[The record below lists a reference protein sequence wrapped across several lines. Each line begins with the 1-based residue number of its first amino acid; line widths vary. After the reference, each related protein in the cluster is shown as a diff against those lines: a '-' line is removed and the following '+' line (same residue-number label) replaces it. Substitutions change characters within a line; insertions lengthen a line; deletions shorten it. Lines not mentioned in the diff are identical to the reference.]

1 MTKYIIFIKLFW
13 LDPIDA
19 KGVHGLEIS
28 HLNNKPLYF
37 LSQKA
42 CVEHVQ
48 ESIYSL
54 KWYAR
59 SLYGPIVTGK
69 QGDVRRMW
77 CIEVIADDMK

>member
-13 LDPIDA
+13 LDPVDA
-19 KGVHGLEIS
+19 ETVHGLQIS

-48 ESIYSL
+48 ERIYSL
-54 KWYAR
+54 KRYAR
-59 SLYGPIVTGK
+59 SLYGPKVT
-69 QGDVRRMW
+69 
-77 CIEVIADDMK
+77 IEAIYCLKHTET

>member
-13 LDPIDA
+13 LDPVDA

-37 LSQKA
+37 LSQKD

-48 ESIYSL
+48 ESLPSL
-54 KWYAR
+54 HAYAH
-59 SLYGPIVTGK
+59 SVYGPKVTVEAIYCLERT
-69 QGDVRRMW
+69 DT
-77 CIEVIADDMK
+77 